1 MKRRSALPRVRT
13 ARSDGPSS
21 AWSLRGSPL
30 IAAAF
35 ATWTSNRLILCGVLG
50 VLLVDVRPY
59 QCTATSIST
68 VSPWT
73 PCAAQLPCYWIIDLL
88 GPARGDRRDALECAC
103 TSSP

>member
-21 AWSLRGSPL
+21 ACSLRGSPL

-35 ATWTSNRLILCGVLG
+35 ATWTSNRLIFCGVLG
-50 VLLVDVRPY
+50 VFLVDVH
-59 QCTATSIST
+59 CTAISIST
-68 VSPWT
+68 VSSWT
-73 PCAAQLPCYWIIDLL
+73 PCAAQLPCYCRIDLV